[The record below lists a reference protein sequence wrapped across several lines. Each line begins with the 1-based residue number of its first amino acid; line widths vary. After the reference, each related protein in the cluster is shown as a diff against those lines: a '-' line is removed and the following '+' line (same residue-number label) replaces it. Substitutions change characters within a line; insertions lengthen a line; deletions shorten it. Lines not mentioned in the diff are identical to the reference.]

1 MRRLLFTIRYDG
13 TAYHGWQVQQNALT
27 VQQLVQDALERL
39 LGQRPDV
46 TGCSRTDTGVHADM
60 FCFHT
65 DVDSDISCERLVSAL
80 NAHLP
85 DDIAAYD
92 CREVA
97 SDFHARYSSTG
108 KRYVYR
114 FYDGRQRNPFLMR
127 YTTRV
132 NGRLDEARM
141 NAAAAHFV
149 GRHDF
154 AGFCSAG
161 SSVED
166 TVRTVS
172 EATVERQGD
181 TVVFTVAA
189 DGFLYNMVRIM
200 AGTLLDVSSGK
211 LEPEDMP
218 QIISS
223 CERERAGAT
232 AKAQGLTLAEVFY
245 GG

>member
-1 MRRLLFTIRYDG
+1 VRRLLFTIRYDG
-13 TAYHGWQVQQNALT
+13 TAYHGWQVQNNALT
-27 VQQLVQDALERL
+27 VQQLVQDALERV
-39 LGQRPDV
+39 LGERVPV
-46 TGCSRTDTGVHADM
+46 TGCSRTDTGVHAEM

-65 DVDSDISCERLVSAL
+65 DVGSDIDCERLVSAI

-97 SDFHARYSSTG
+97 GDFHARYSCSG
-108 KRYVYR
+108 KRYIYR

-127 YTTRV
+127 YTARV

-141 NAAAAHFV
+141 NEAAAHFV

-154 AGFCSAG
+154 IGFCSAG

-172 EATVERQGD
+172 EAKVERQGD
-181 TVVFTVAA
+181 VVIFTVAA

-200 AGTLLDVSSGK
+200 AGTLLEVSSGK
-211 LEPEDMP
+211 TQPADMP
-218 QIISS
+218 QIIASR
-223 CERERAGAT
+223 ERERAGAT